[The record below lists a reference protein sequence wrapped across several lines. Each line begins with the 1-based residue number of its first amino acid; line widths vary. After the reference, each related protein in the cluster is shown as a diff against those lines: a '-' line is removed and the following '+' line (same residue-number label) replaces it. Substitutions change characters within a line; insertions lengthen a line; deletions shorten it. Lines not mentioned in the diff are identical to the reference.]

1 MICPHQ
7 ISDWS
12 KSAAD
17 AVCYYHETG
26 IIASSVLKK
35 LLRNPLKTFLVRFID
50 DSRKT
55 HQTSTLWSDTV
66 KNIAADPVFQV
77 YFFKIYNL
85 MTGRLRSLK

>member
-7 ISDWS
+7 ITDWS
-12 KSAAD
+12 KSTAE
-17 AVCYYHETG
+17 AVCHYHETG
-26 IIASSVLKK
+26 VIASKVLKK
-35 LLRNPLKTFLVRFID
+35 LLKNPLKTFLVRFID

-77 YFFKIYNL
+77 NL
-85 MTGRLRSLK
+85 FLIKTLMSGRSCLF